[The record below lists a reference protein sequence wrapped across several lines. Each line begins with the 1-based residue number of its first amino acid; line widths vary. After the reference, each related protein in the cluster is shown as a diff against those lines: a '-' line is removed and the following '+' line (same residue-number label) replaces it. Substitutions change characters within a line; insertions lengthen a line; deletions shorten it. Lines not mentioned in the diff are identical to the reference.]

1 MEPLTWPLTAHS
13 PTYFVRANA
22 DGSTG
27 LPEPYKPKNHRKPPA
42 AKQLTVE
49 EANKI
54 IDDYLEGL
62 EDKLMTEIYNE
73 LNKKDK
79 MTDNST
85 KKTHQ
90 EAMLDRLNAMSKK
103 VNLALAK
110 TQGPPKAGAF
120 YTADAQLLDFGDKV
134 NELNEVQVGSEAT
147 LDGKPAEGEFTMP
160 DGVKLTFK
168 RGKVTEIK
176 DQVKNRLPYKAKRKP
191 TGKRIPFHKPSK

>member
-27 LPEPYKPKNHRKPPA
+27 LPEPYKPRNHRKPPT

-49 EANKI
+49 EANKLV
-54 IDDYLEGL
+54 DDYLEGL
-62 EDKLMTEIYNE
+62 EEKLMTEIYNS
-73 LNKKDK
+73 LNNNK
-79 MTDNST
+79 MNTTNT
-85 KKTHQ
+85 KVTPQ
-90 EAMLDRLNAMSKK
+90 QAMLDSLNAMSKK
-103 VNLALAK
+103 VNIALAK

-120 YTADAQLLDFGDKV
+120 YTADAQLLDFGEKV
-134 NELNEVQVGSEAT
+134 NELDEVQVGSEAT

-176 DQVKNRLPYKAKRKP
+176 NQVKNRLPYKAKRKP

>member
-1 MEPLTWPLTAHS
+1 MDPLFWPLTAHS

-27 LPEPYKPKNHRKPPA
+27 LPEPYKPRNHRRTTT

-49 EANKI
+49 EANKLV
-54 IDDYLEGL
+54 DDYLEGL
-62 EDKLMTEIYNE
+62 EEKLMTEIYNS
-73 LNKKDK
+73 LNNNK
-79 MTDNST
+79 MNTTNSKAT
-85 KKTHQ
+85 PQ
-90 EAMLDRLNAMSKK
+90 QAMLDSLNAMSKK

-120 YTADAQLLDFGDKV
+120 YTADAQLLDFGEKV
-134 NELNEVQVGSEAT
+134 NELDEVQVGSEAT
-147 LDGKPAEGEFTMP
+147 LDGKPAEGEYTMP

-176 DQVKNRLPYKAKRKP
+176 GMVKNRLPFKAKRKP
-191 TGKRIPFHKPSK
+191 SGKRIPFHKPSK